1 MVKNKSDVLIV
12 GSGLGGLSA
21 ALRLASKGYKV
32 KILEK
37 HSTAGGRL
45 NRFSKN
51 GYTFDTG
58 PSFMCMTYEFDEL
71 FRDCNLDN
79 PLKLKELDLLY
90 RVFYGSSGKVYD
102 IWKDMNKLAKVFA
115 EIEPDFLKKANSYLD
130 RAGDFYFDTEKQVV
144 KNNFANLF
152 DYLQKI
158 SRVPI
163 KHIPYLKKN
172 LWKLL
177 NETFESD
184 EVKVI
189 FSLVSFFLGSTPF
202 KTPSIYSLL
211 NFTEFRHDGYWHIK
225 GGMYTIVEE
234 ILKHL
239 NNLGVEIIYNTEISG
254 VANSNGV
261 LNSLTDKT
269 GKEWKADRFIINSDA
284 ASFRGLVLNRKKFS
298 ISRLDKMKWSLAPL
312 TIYLGVNTK
321 IPNLYYHNYFLGNN
335 FAEYAGSL
343 FTSDT
348 LPSKPYYYVNVPSY
362 YDETSA
368 PAGCENVF
376 ILCPSP
382 DLRYKKEWKDKENIA
397 DSIIG
402 DMSERINFD
411 IKEHIEVKEIY
422 SPSDWQNMFNL
433 YRGSGLGL
441 SHDMLQVGAFRPS
454 NKDEIFP
461 NLFYVGAST
470 TPGTGLPM
478 VLISSK
484 LVTER
489 MINEL

>member
-1 MVKNKSDVLIV
+1 MKNNCDVLVV

-21 ALRLASKGYKV
+21 ALRLATKGYSV

-37 HSTAGGRL
+37 HSSAGGRL

-71 FRDCNLDN
+71 FRDCNLEN

-102 IWKDMNKLAKVFA
+102 IWKDINRLAEVFA
-115 EIEPDFLKKANSYLD
+115 GIEPDFLNKANSYLD
-130 RAGDFYFDTEKQVV
+130 RAGNFYFDTEKKVV
-144 KNNFANLF
+144 KNNFSGLF
-152 DYLQKI
+152 DYLLKI
-158 SRVPI
+158 SRVPV
-163 KHIPYLKKN
+163 KHLPYLKKN

-202 KTPSIYSLL
+202 KTPSVYSLL

-234 ILKHL
+234 ILKHFKRL
-239 NNLGVEIIYNTEISG
+239 DVEIIYNTEISG
-254 VANSNGV
+254 VANSNGII
-261 LNSLTDKT
+261 NSLTDKS

-298 ISRLDKMKWSLAPL
+298 TAKLDNMKWSLAPF
-312 TIYLGVNTK
+312 TIYLGVKKK
-321 IPNLYYHNYFLGNN
+321 IPDLYYHNYFLGEN
-335 FAEYAGSL
+335 FTEYAGSL

-348 LPSKPYYYVNVPSY
+348 LPSKPYYYVNVPTY
-362 YDETSA
+362 FDETSA
-368 PAGCENVF
+368 PPGCENVF

-382 DLRYKKEWKDKENIA
+382 DLRFKKDWKDKDTIA
-397 DSIIG
+397 DGIIK
-402 DMSERINFD
+402 DMSDRINFD
-411 IKEHIEVKEIY
+411 IKSHIEVKEIY
-422 SPSDWQNMFNL
+422 SPDDWQNMFNL

-441 SHDMLQVGAFRPS
+441 SHDMLQVGGFRPS
-454 NKDEIFP
+454 NKDEVFP
-461 NLFYVGAST
+461 NLYYVGAST
-470 TPGTGLPM
+470 IPGTGLPM

-489 MINEL
+489 MMNEL

>member
-1 MVKNKSDVLIV
+1 MKKTNDIIVV

-21 ALRLASKGYKV
+21 ALRLASKGYSV

-71 FRDCNLDN
+71 FRDCKLEN

-90 RVFYGSSGKVYD
+90 RVFYGSGGKVYD
-102 IWKDMNKLAKVFA
+102 IWKDMNKLAEVFA
-115 EIEPDFLKKANSYLD
+115 GIEPDFLNKANSYLD
-130 RAGDFYFDTEKQVV
+130 RAGDFYFDTEKLVV
-144 KNNFANLF
+144 KKNFRNLL

-158 SRVPI
+158 SHVPF
-163 KHIPYLKKN
+163 KHLPYLKKN
-172 LWKLL
+172 LWTLL
-177 NETFESD
+177 EETFESE

-234 ILKHL
+234 ILKL
-239 NNLGVEIIYNTEISG
+239 LKKFDVEIIYNTEITG

-261 LNSLTDKT
+261 LNSLTDSK

-284 ASFRGLVLNRKKFS
+284 AAFRGIILNRKKFS
-298 ISRLDKMKWSLAPL
+298 RAKLDRMKWSLAPF
-312 TIYLGVNTK
+312 TIYLGVNKK

-335 FAEYAGSL
+335 FTEYAGTL

-362 YDETSA
+362 YDESSA
-368 PAGCENVF
+368 PPDCENIF

-382 DLRYKKEWKDKENIA
+382 DLRYKKDWSDRDKIA
-397 DSIIG
+397 DSIID
-402 DMSERINFD
+402 DMSGRINFD
-411 IKEHIEVKEIY
+411 LKNHIEVKDVY
-422 SPSDWQNMFNL
+422 SPVDWQNKFNL
-433 YRGSGLGL
+433 YQGSGLGL

-454 NKDEIFP
+454 NKDEVFP
-461 NLFYVGAST
+461 NLYYVGAST
-470 TPGTGLPM
+470 IPGTGLPM

-489 MINEL
+489 MMDEL